1 LPHARPCR
9 VCVAPLIN
17 PVVVV
22 AQGKAAQGRR
32 SVLCGTLFSCIDHLV
47 AEGQAKPK
55 PAPATPAAKAHQAL
69 SAKAAS
75 SKLHGE
81 GEASTVKDAE
91 KTIEGA
97 AAVATAVVE
106 GKARDLDFYTFG
118 GEAKDSFV
126 PGDVV
131 DPTPG
136 SVQDDEPE
144 EHQRKS
150 LYNAYG

>member
-1 LPHARPCR
+1 MIDGALNGAPAGTASRGRSQRPA
-9 VCVAPLIN
+9 VLAMVAALACVALAVIQHE
-17 PVVVV
+17 
-22 AQGKAAQGRR
+22 QGKAAQGRR

-97 AAVATAVVE
+97 AAVATA
-106 GKARDLDFYTFG
+106 
-118 GEAKDSFV
+118 
-126 PGDVV
+126 
-131 DPTPG
+131 
-136 SVQDDEPE
+136 
-144 EHQRKS
+144 
-150 LYNAYG
+150 